1 MLNNTLLWIGWNAK
15 TDDSRSEPELDKVWR
30 LGYGW
35 ALAVHV
41 SLKFMWWY
49 TQKPKLS
56 FWSDHNRTMNY
67 LSEFA
72 KKKQN
77 SLNINLAIISS
88 LWLGIKMSL
97 FWFTAITSHL
107 WALCDDDMYNTILCT
122 LQSSDKFAG
131 IHSSLHNC
139 VKTDPK
145 FWLMDEVSWNKTE
158 IFPSSSV
165 FLS

>member
-1 MLNNTLLWIGWNAK
+1 MQSFVYLFFSCNFSIFVASFMFWCSWKVTDNKYKLHINCFAWFKVYLHEEILEVMLRRTVLNKTLGWIEWNVK
-15 TDDSRSEPELDKVWR
+15 SDDSRSEPELDKVWR

-49 TQKPKLS
+49 TQKPELS

-77 SLNINLAIISS
+77 SVNINLAIISS

-107 WALCDDDMYNTILCT
+107 
-122 LQSSDKFAG
+122 
-131 IHSSLHNC
+131 
-139 VKTDPK
+139 
-145 FWLMDEVSWNKTE
+145 
-158 IFPSSSV
+158 
-165 FLS
+165 